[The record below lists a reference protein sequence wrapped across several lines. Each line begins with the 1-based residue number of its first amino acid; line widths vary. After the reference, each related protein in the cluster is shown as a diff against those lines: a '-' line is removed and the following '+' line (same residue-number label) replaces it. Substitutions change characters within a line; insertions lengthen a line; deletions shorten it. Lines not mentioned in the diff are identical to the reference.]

1 MSEFHS
7 DGKLIDR
14 LADMLGFTVDHD
26 GVLACKVYDQD
37 GKMITDGG
45 YPYVVMCLRTI
56 NYDRKEKALHFKL
69 INRVNAMNSVHTFLD
84 EAKTNVEH
92 LLSKGGYTTNAD
104 GQLHKKYRD
113 MIKGMLDNL
122 LEVTDGVKRYTI
134 DQVTGGWLR
143 VEAQALYL
151 EDKNFPLQQSYG
163 NWVNVYDVFSNKA
176 ETRDQAIPLVDFDQM
191 LQAHNDLPVLE
202 ADQREIESQIIKHK
216 HLLGVE

>member
-1 MSEFHS
+1 M
-7 DGKLIDR
+7 
-14 LADMLGFTVDHD
+14 
-26 GVLACKVYDQD
+26 ACKVYDKD
-37 GKMITDGG
+37 GKIITDGG
-45 YPYVVMCLRTI
+45 YPYVVMCLRQI
-56 NYDRKEKALHFKL
+56 NHQRKEQALHFKL

-84 EAKTNVEH
+84 EAKTNVEQ
-92 LLSKGGYTTNAD
+92 LLSKGVYTTNAD
-104 GQLHKKYRD
+104 GRLHKKYRD

-151 EDKNFPLQQSYG
+151 EDENFPLQQSYG

-191 LQAHNDLPVLE
+191 LQAHNELPVLE
-202 ADQREIESQIIKHK
+202 ADKSEIDSLILKHK